1 MAGVRADGGALDSHR
16 GEDHAETRRRKEHS
30 LTGFHSIINVCFL
43 DPYTAHNTLR
53 FMGIFDNVLS
63 NGISNIKWVKEWR
76 IFLSNLPKIK
86 DAIAKGTT
94 STMSGV
100 SKSALALYGRLLI
113 SNADIEE
120 LAEDLEDQGGR
131 YRELINGVLIK
142 KDRFKDSF
150 ALGGEIYLLDNLP
163 DSFPNDIE
171 SSYASQYPN
180 LASNHSLSDHI
191 DSLDAS
197 QQMGFISGLKGK
209 LFEQKY
215 TDYLN
220 NGELPDGYIA
230 SLAESPTQKGWDIA
244 IHDTEGN
251 LDQVL
256 QAKATGSVDYIQS
269 AFEKYPQIDVVTT
282 DEVYSQLVMQGV
294 SEGLLNSG
302 ISNQSMV
309 DYVTSATGTL
319 DAGLDLTDFCPPI
332 ITWALIAFTSYKD
345 PNLTNVVEKADDGGI
360 RLGKAYFAYIL
371 GVGVT
376 AVTNTWWLGLATSVV
391 SRASCDEGYRRFELL
406 SEMKKA
412 KHTNRGII
420 RRWTSDARSVA
431 PA

>member
-1 MAGVRADGGALDSHR
+1 MGFFDGIT
-16 GEDHAETRRRKEHS
+16 E
-30 LTGFHSIINVCFL
+30 
-43 DPYTAHNTLR
+43 
-53 FMGIFDNVLS
+53 
-63 NGISNIKWVKEWR
+63 GISNIKWVEEWR
-76 IFLSNLPKIK
+76 SLLRNLPEIK
-86 DAIAKGTT
+86 DAITKGTT
-94 STMSGV
+94 STVKGV
-100 SKSALALYGRLLI
+100 SKSALALYGRVLI

-142 KDRFKDSF
+142 KDRIKDSF
-150 ALGGEIYLLDNLP
+150 ALGGEIYLLNSLP
-163 DSFPNDIE
+163 EHFPADIE
-171 SSYASQYPN
+171 SAYSAQYPN
-180 LASNHSLSDHI
+180 LASKHSLSDHI

-220 NGELPDGYIA
+220 DGELPAGYVA
-230 SLAESPTQKGWDIA
+230 TLAESPTQAGWDIE
-244 IHDTEGN
+244 IHNAQGD

-256 QAKATGSVDYIQS
+256 QAKATGSVDYVQS
-269 AFEKYPQIDVVTT
+269 AFEKYPHIDVVTT

-309 DYVTSATGTL
+309 DYVTSATGTI
-319 DAGLDLTDFCPPI
+319 DAGLDLTDFSPPI

-345 PNLTNVVEKADDGGI
+345 PHLKSFIEKTEGGGI

-376 AVTNTWWLGLATSVV
+376 AVTNTWWLGLATTVV
-391 SRASCDEGYRRFELL
+391 SRATCDEGYRRFELL

-412 KHTNRGII
+412 KRTNRGII
-420 RRWTSDARSVA
+420 RRWTTDVRAVV

>member
-1 MAGVRADGGALDSHR
+1 M
-16 GEDHAETRRRKEHS
+16 
-30 LTGFHSIINVCFL
+30 GF
-43 DPYTAHNTLR
+43 
-53 FMGIFDNVLS
+53 FDDITSV
-63 NGISNIKWVKEWR
+63 KWAKEWR
-76 IFLSNLPKIK
+76 SLINNLPAIK
-86 DAIAKGTT
+86 CAIATGTT
-94 STMSGV
+94 STISGV

-120 LAEDLEDQGGR
+120 LVEDLEDQGGR
-131 YRELINGVLIK
+131 YRELINGVIVK
-142 KDRFKDSF
+142 KDRLKDSF
-150 ALGGEIYLLDNLP
+150 ALGGEIYLLNNLP
-163 DSFPNDIE
+163 EHFPTDIE
-171 SSYASQYPN
+171 AAYFAQYPN
-180 LASNHSLSDHI
+180 LASEHSLSDHI
-191 DSLDAS
+191 DSLDTS

-220 NGELPDGYIA
+220 DGQLPEGYVA
-230 SLAESPTQKGWDIA
+230 SLANSPTQKGWDIA
-244 IHDTEGN
+244 IHDTDGN

-269 AFEKYPQIDVVTT
+269 AFEKYPHIDIVTT

-309 DYVTSATGTL
+309 DYVTSASGTI

-332 ITWALIAFTSYKD
+332 ITWALVAFTSYKD
-345 PNLTNVVEKADDGGI
+345 PNLMSVVEKVDGGGI

-376 AVTNTWWLGLATSVV
+376 AVTNTWWLGLATAVV
-391 SRASCDEGYRRFELL
+391 SRATCDVGYRRFELL

-420 RRWTSDARSVA
+420 RRWTTGVRAIT